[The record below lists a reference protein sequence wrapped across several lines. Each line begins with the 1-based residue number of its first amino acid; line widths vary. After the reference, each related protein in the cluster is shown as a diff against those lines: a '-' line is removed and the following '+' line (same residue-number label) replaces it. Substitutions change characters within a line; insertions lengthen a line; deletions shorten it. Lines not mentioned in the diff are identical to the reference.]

1 VLLYSTNTWLA
12 LNLSARFY
20 GGIHWVY
27 CTQVFALMAATPHA
41 PLQPPS
47 SSPKNIYWELEKDV
61 RAGDRHS
68 WKIAQNR
75 AGLKK
80 GAFLKQSAGLISAS
94 DAADITWIV
103 DNADIAQ
110 FRPLLYIIS
119 RLELHLA
126 SNESRRRVRQARSRT
141 STFWRTSPMA
151 SSKRSSYTEASNHG
165 CQDSQR
171 TSERI

>member
-27 CTQVFALMAATPHA
+27 CAPVFALMAATPHA

-80 GAFLKQSAGLISAS
+80 GALLKQSAGLITAS
-94 DAADITWIV
+94 EAADITWIV

-110 FRPLLYIIS
+110 FRPLLYVIPRAGVAS
-119 RLELHLA
+119 RLKRVSPRSAASPFSDEYILEDLANGEFEALELH
-126 SNESRRRVRQARSRT
+126 
-141 STFWRTSPMA
+141 
-151 SSKRSSYTEASNHG
+151 
-165 CQDSQR
+165 
-171 TSERI
+171 